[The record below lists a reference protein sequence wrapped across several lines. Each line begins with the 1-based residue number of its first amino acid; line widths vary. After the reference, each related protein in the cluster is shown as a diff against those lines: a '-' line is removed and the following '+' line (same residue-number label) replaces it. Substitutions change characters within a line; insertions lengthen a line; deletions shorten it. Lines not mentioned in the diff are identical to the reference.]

1 MDKSTANFFRESVND
16 RLLLIENEIVDVKK
30 DLSKI
35 SIKLDKI
42 IDFLQRKENNR
53 GFLLGSY
60 KTDFDEG
67 DSY

>member
-1 MDKSTANFFRESVND
+1 MDKSTANFFRASVND
-16 RLLLIENEIVDVKK
+16 RLLLIENEIVDIKK
-30 DLSKI
+30 ELSKI
-35 SIKLDKI
+35 SINLDKI